1 MRPHRFVLCRSWFRI
16 ERFRKPTLSIH
27 SSSPEPGVVLHIWTS
42 LQIFRGHGCGIGKAS
57 EVIKFIRCCCKWV
70 QKSYVQEA
78 GRALLWGCSLQKARV
93 HLTGITKKTFRSPFS
108 SPIAKETISGS
119 WTAFVT
125 APCRLH
131 TSWRSWS
138 NALLLSFCFSVLQ
151 PSPGYDSLSQEEMKV
166 SSCWLFS
173 QREIRF
179 MEQKIQQEQK
189 WAEQ

>member
-1 MRPHRFVLCRSWFRI
+1 M
-16 ERFRKPTLSIH
+16 
-27 SSSPEPGVVLHIWTS
+27 VLHVWTS

-57 EVIKFIRCCCKWV
+57 EVIKFICCCSKWV
-70 QKSYVQEA
+70 QKSMYRKQE
-78 GRALLWGCSLQKARV
+78 GSCSKAVLQKPRV
-93 HLTGITKKTFRSPFS
+93 HLTGITKQTFRSPFT
-108 SPIAKETISGS
+108 SPIAKETISSS
-119 WTAFVT
+119 WTAFVM

-151 PSPGYDSLSQEEMKV
+151 PGYDSLSQEEMKV

-173 QREIRF
+173 QREIQF